1 MDKRVAVIG
10 GSGLYLF
17 DGMDDVREVEV
28 KTPYGATSDVIS
40 IGRLGDVEVAF
51 IPRHGRGHRFTPSE
65 VPYRANIWALKSLGV
80 SRIFSASAVG
90 SMKEEV
96 LLAKP
101 VLVDQFID
109 RTCNRQS
116 TFFGDGIVAH
126 VSMAQSTCPAL
137 RGLLQSTAKE
147 LDIDV
152 IEKGTY
158 VCIEG
163 PQFSSRAESFMYR
176 DIGVDVIGM
185 TNATEAKLARVAEI
199 CYATIAIPTDYDCW
213 HETHDAVSVETVV
226 ATLSRGI
233 GKARDLIA
241 KTIVNIDKIGSCSCG
256 DALANAIMTDHKRI
270 PDAAKTRLAPIV
282 GRYLDLDK

>member
-1 MDKRVAVIG
+1 VDKRVAVIG

-147 LDIDV
+147 LGIEV

-185 TNATEAKLARVAEI
+185 TNATEAKLAREAEI

-241 KTIVNIDKIGSCSCG
+241 KAIVNIDKIGSCSCG

-270 PDAAKTRLAPIV
+270 PDAAKARLAPIV

>member
-1 MDKRVAVIG
+1 
-10 GSGLYLF
+10 
-17 DGMDDVREVEV
+17 MDDVREVEV

-147 LDIDV
+147 LGIEV

-185 TNATEAKLARVAEI
+185 TNATEAKLAREAEI

-241 KTIVNIDKIGSCSCG
+241 KAIVNIDKIGSCSCG

-270 PDAAKTRLAPIV
+270 PDAAKARLAPIV

>member
-1 MDKRVAVIG
+1 
-10 GSGLYLF
+10 
-17 DGMDDVREVEV
+17 MDDVREVEV

-185 TNATEAKLARVAEI
+185 TNATEAKLAREAEI

>member
-147 LDIDV
+147 LGIEV

-185 TNATEAKLARVAEI
+185 TNATEAKLAREAEI

-241 KTIVNIDKIGSCSCG
+241 KAIVNIDKIGSCSCG

-270 PDAAKTRLAPIV
+270 PDAAKARLAPIV

>member
-147 LDIDV
+147 LGIDV

-185 TNATEAKLARVAEI
+185 TNATEAKLAREAEI

-270 PDAAKTRLAPIV
+270 PDAAKARLAPIV